1 MSRTN
6 QNNSLPNGKAG
17 NGSRANF
24 GSRLGAIL
32 AAAGSAVGLGN
43 IWRFPCETG
52 ANGGAA
58 FILLYIFCIIIIA
71 VPVLITELATG
82 RDARANVYD
91 TFKNLS
97 ESSSIGRISKI
108 VWQLVGAMCVLAGF
122 MVFSYYSVVAGWT
135 LEYTFA
141 AGADQLIGKTPEQF
155 GADFAAFSADPWRP
169 ALWLCL
175 FVALTTGI
183 VVMGVQRGIEKGSKI
198 MMPVLFILL
207 IVLAGCSLTLP
218 DANKGLEFLFKPD
231 FSKLTTDVALSAM
244 GQAFFT
250 LSVGIGCLMTY
261 ASYFSSKVN
270 IVKDAF
276 NVAIID
282 TCVAILAGVII
293 FPAALSVGVNPDAG
307 PSLVFITLPNVFQQ
321 AFGSQPILC
330 YIVTLM
336 FYILLTMAALTS
348 SISMLEITTAFVSE
362 KFNIKRWKAAVALG
376 CITCFAG
383 FACSMSFGDWS
394 DIKVFGMGFF
404 DLFDFFVAKFA
415 MPIGSIFM
423 CFLMRSLGKEKV
435 TSMLTNN
442 GTLNLRWFPS
452 VFYYLVSW
460 IIPILILV
468 IFFNELL

>member
-1 MSRTN
+1 MAN
-6 QNNSLPNGKAG
+6 
-17 NGSRANF
+17 RANF

-52 ANGGAA
+52 AHGGAA
-58 FILLYIFCIIIIA
+58 FIMLYILCVVIIA
-71 VPVLITELATG
+71 VPVLITEMITG

-91 TFKNLS
+91 TFKKLS
-97 ESSSIGRISKI
+97 DESSVGRAGRV
-108 VWQLVGAMCVLAGF
+108 VWRVAGAMCVLAGF

-141 AGADQLIGKTPEQF
+141 AGADQLVGKTPEQF
-155 GADFAAFSADPWRP
+155 GADFQAFSADPLRP
-169 ALWLCL
+169 AAWLCL

-183 VVMGVQRGIEKGSKI
+183 VVLGVQRGIEKGSKI
-198 MMPVLFILL
+198 MMPVLFLLL
-207 IVLAGCSLTLP
+207 IVLAGCSLSLP
-218 DANKGLEFLFKPD
+218 NAGRGLEFLLKPD

-261 ASYFSSKVN
+261 ASYFSNDVN

-282 TCVAILAGVII
+282 TCVAILAGIII

-330 YIVTLM
+330 YIVTVM

-362 KFNIKRWKAAVALG
+362 KFSVKRWQAAVVLG
-376 CITCFAG
+376 LVTCCAG
-383 FACSMSFGDWS
+383 FACSMSFGNWADV
-394 DIKVFGMGFF
+394 KVFGMGFF

-423 CFLMRSLGKEKV
+423 CLLLRRLGREKV
-435 TSMLTNN
+435 TAMLTNN
-442 GTLNLRWFPS
+442 GTLCMRWFPR
-452 VFYYLVSW
+452 VFYFLVSW
-460 IIPILILV
+460 VIPLLILV
-468 IFFNELL
+468 IFVNELL